1 MIETRALSTALG
13 YTLTLAITA
22 VLVSGLLISG
32 GSFVEDQ
39 RERVIQTELEVVGEQ
54 LATHLN
60 AADRLNQSAAGP
72 LSDRTI
78 SIRQPFPADV
88 AGTPYRVTLVE
99 QSDPVLRLETSDA
112 EISTEVE
119 LTNTTAMAQSRASG
133 GTVVIE
139 YNTTEEAVVID
150 DV

>member
-1 MIETRALSTALG
+1 MIGVRALSTALG

-39 RERVIQTELEVVGEQ
+39 RERVIKSELDVVGEQ
-54 LATHLN
+54 LTSHLN
-60 AADRLNQSAAGP
+60 AADRLNQSAAGS
-72 LSDRTI
+72 LTDRTI

-88 AGTPYRVTLVE
+88 AGTPYRVILVE
-99 QSDPVLRLETSDA
+99 QPEPVLRVETSDG
-112 EISTEVE
+112 EIGTEVE
-119 LTNTTAMAQSRASG
+119 LTNTTDMAQSRASG

-139 YNTTEEAVVID
+139 YDPSQDAVVID
-150 DV
+150 DA

>member
-1 MIETRALSTALG
+1 MSETRGLSTALG

-39 RERVIQTELEVVGEQ
+39 RERVIKSELDVVGEQ
-54 LATHLN
+54 LTSHLN
-60 AADRLNQSAAGP
+60 AADRLNQSAEGS
-72 LSDRTI
+72 LTDRTI
-78 SIRQPFPADV
+78 SITQPFPADV

-99 QSDPVLRLETSDA
+99 QPDPYIRLETSDA
-112 EISTEVE
+112 EIATRVY

-133 GTVVIE
+133 GSVVIE
-139 YNTTEEAVVID
+139 YDASQDAVVID
-150 DV
+150 DA

>member
-1 MIETRALSTALG
+1 MSATRGLSTTLG

-32 GSFVEDQ
+32 GNFVEDQ
-39 RERVIQTELEVVGEQ
+39 RERVIETELDVVGEQ
-54 LATHLN
+54 LATHLH
-60 AADRLNQSAAGP
+60 AADRLNQSAEG
-72 LSDRTI
+72 SRNI

-99 QSDPVLRLETSDA
+99 QTDPVLRLETSDA
-112 EISTEVE
+112 EIVTEVE
-119 LTNTTAMAQSRASG
+119 LTNTTDMAQSSASG

-139 YNTTEEAVVID
+139 YNASQDALVID
-150 DV
+150 DA